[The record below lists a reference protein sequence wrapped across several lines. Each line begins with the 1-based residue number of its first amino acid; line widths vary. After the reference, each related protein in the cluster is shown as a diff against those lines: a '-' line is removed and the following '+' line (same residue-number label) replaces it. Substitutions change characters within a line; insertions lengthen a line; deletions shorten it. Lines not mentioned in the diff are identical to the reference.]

1 MTSKADLVRI
11 GKEGFALV
19 DEYIAIK
26 GRPSAPRKPYVS
38 RETYKPCLYQYKPQ
52 QTNLY
57 QVDARELM
65 NTYEVVQFND
75 GVSTMDY
82 SKKKSSNRA
91 Y

>member
-1 MTSKADLVRI
+1 MTSKADIVRI

-38 RETYKPCLYQYKPQ
+38 REAYNSCIYKYKPQ

-65 NTYEVVQFND
+65 NTYEVVQFKD

-82 SKKKSSNRA
+82 FKKKSANMA